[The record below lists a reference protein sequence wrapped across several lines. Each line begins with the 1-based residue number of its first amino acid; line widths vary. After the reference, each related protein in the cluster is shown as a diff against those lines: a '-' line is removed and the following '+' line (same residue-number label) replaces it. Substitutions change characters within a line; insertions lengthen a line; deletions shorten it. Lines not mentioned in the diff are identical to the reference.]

1 MQHYDGGVKPRG
13 LSIAAAAVAMTML
26 GATVA
31 HATPPPAPWH
41 LDRINQQSGPLDGD
55 ASLGP
60 LTGAGVTIYV
70 VDSGTRLSHEQFGG
84 RALAGADPVTTSGQ
98 APIEPRS
105 SDCDGH
111 GTHVAAL
118 AAGQTVGVAPGATV
132 VSVRV
137 LDCEGQGTVENV
149 VKGLQWIRSHH
160 VSGRAA
166 VVNLSLAVDR
176 YDNGEEID
184 AQVKAMIAEGM
195 VVTIAAGNGE
205 KDIDGE
211 NQPFDACLI
220 SPGHVPSAITVA
232 ASTAADRP
240 ASYSNFGPC
249 VDLFAPGGNSANPMV
264 SAWFGNDVNDGVDA
278 TRAAGNTSDDA
289 WYMANQGTSMASP
302 LVAGYAALLAQQQ
315 PGLCGT
321 QIHDAIVQRA
331 TPNMLAGVDA
341 TTANRLLYVDTT
353 PIPASVPGRASSVIT
368 TVSNRSVVA
377 TWDPPCDGGS
387 ALTKTT
393 VTLYEGS
400 RVVQRKTVGPGT
412 TAARFTGLKNGTRY
426 RVRLQHHNAVGDGA
440 ATTRWRTVTVRQLR
454 PGQTVAVS
462 SIGAFG
468 GDLTLR
474 WKVASSSGSVCKLLT
489 KPTRLRFTR
498 RGTCRVELR
507 TRAGGEPVFHNIRV
521 G

>member
-1 MQHYDGGVKPRG
+1 M
-13 LSIAAAAVAMTML
+13 SIVAAAAVMTMV
-26 GATVA
+26 GTTVA
-31 HATPPPAPWH
+31 HATPSPTPWY
-41 LDRINQQSGPLDGD
+41 LDRINQQSGPLDGNV
-55 ASLGP
+55 SLGS

-84 RALAGADPVTTSGQ
+84 RAVAGTDPVSTSGQ

-137 LDCEGQGTVENV
+137 LDCDGEGTVESV

-184 AQVKAMIAEGM
+184 AQVNALIAEGM
-195 VVTIAAGNGE
+195 VVTIAAGNG
-205 KDIDGE
+205 DG
-211 NQPFDACLI
+211 NGTPFDACMI
-220 SPGHVPSAITVA
+220 SPGHVSSALTVA
-232 ASTAADRP
+232 ASTSADRP

-264 SAWFGNDVNDGVDA
+264 SAWFGNDVNDGVAA
-278 TRAAGNTSDDA
+278 TRAAGSVSDDA

-331 TPNMLAGVDA
+331 TPNVLAGVDA
-341 TTANRLLYVDTT
+341 TTANRLLYVDTS
-353 PIPASVPGRASSVIT
+353 PIPASVPGRASHVIT

-377 TWDPPCDGGS
+377 SWDPPCDGGS

-393 VTLYEGS
+393 VSLYEGS

-412 TAARFTGLKNGTRY
+412 TAVRFTRLKNGTRY
-426 RVRLQHHNAVGDGA
+426 RVRLQHHNAVGDGPV
-440 ATTRWRTVTVRQLR
+440 TTRWKTVTVRALR

-468 GDLTLR
+468 GDLPLR
-474 WKVASSSGSVCKLLT
+474 WKVAASSKSVCKVVT

-507 TRAGGEPVFHNIRV
+507 TRTGGEPVVHNIRV